1 MQISTQSRKRL
12 LFAALFLA
20 ILVPL
25 FFTLEI
31 RSQLPLLGF
40 EGGSPLIDWVHQ
52 NTTGSGFLR
61 KVTGDATFYSLVLLA
76 KDSRLGAL
84 LFFQSIVCAA
94 IALVLLWVTLYCKK
108 SYLTPFTIAYTILS
122 ALIYLATMGDYAINS
137 QAEEYCVLIREVFDE
152 YRQVLGAEK
161 IRTILVQRGHQVS
174 TEYVAKLMRE
184 MELSS
189 IRTTAKQD
197 YLKLHEPEKKKNI
210 LRQQIGQIKFG
221 SVMLLVLS

>member
-31 RSQLPLLGF
+31 RAQLPLLGF

-84 LFFQSIVCAA
+84 LFSQSIACVVVT
-94 IALVLLWVTLYCKK
+94 LLLLWLTLYCKRT
-108 SYLTPFTIAYTILS
+108 YLAPFTVAY
-122 ALIYLATMGDYAINS
+122 ALMSSLIFLATMGDYIINAGAG
-137 QAEEYCVLIREVFDE
+137 QYCAPMLWGSYLRE
-152 YRQVLGAEK
+152 G
-161 IRTILVQRGHQVS
+161 RG
-174 TEYVAKLMRE
+174 L
-184 MELSS
+184 
-189 IRTTAKQD
+189 
-197 YLKLHEPEKKKNI
+197 
-210 LRQQIGQIKFG
+210 G
-221 SVMLLVLS
+221 SVLVYLAVVGCYVVSLARSRKAA

>member
-40 EGGSPLIDWVHQ
+40 EAGSPLIDWVHQ

-94 IALVLLWVTLYCKK
+94 IALVLLWVTLYCKRAI
-108 SYLTPFTIAYTILS
+108 SHRLRSPIRFCPRSFTWPPWATTP
-122 ALIYLATMGDYAINS
+122 
-137 QAEEYCVLIREVFDE
+137 
-152 YRQVLGAEK
+152 
-161 IRTILVQRGHQVS
+161 S
-174 TEYVAKLMRE
+174 TR
-184 MELSS
+184 
-189 IRTTAKQD
+189 RRRNTA
-197 YLKLHEPEKKKNI
+197 
-210 LRQQIGQIKFG
+210 
-221 SVMLLVLS
+221 S

>member
-1 MQISTQSRKRL
+1 MQLSTQSRKRL

-40 EGGSPLIDWVHQ
+40 EAGSPLIDWVHQ

-76 KDSRLGAL
+76 TDSRLGAL

-94 IALVLLWVTLYCKK
+94 IALVLLWLTLYCKR
-108 SYLTPFTIAYTILS
+108 SYLRRLRSPTQFCPRSFTWPPWATTP
-122 ALIYLATMGDYAINS
+122 
-137 QAEEYCVLIREVFDE
+137 
-152 YRQVLGAEK
+152 
-161 IRTILVQRGHQVS
+161 S
-174 TEYVAKLMRE
+174 TR
-184 MELSS
+184 
-189 IRTTAKQD
+189 RRRNTA
-197 YLKLHEPEKKKNI
+197 
-210 LRQQIGQIKFG
+210 
-221 SVMLLVLS
+221 S

>member
-94 IALVLLWVTLYCKK
+94 ITLVLLWLTLYCKK
-108 SYLTPFTIAYTILS
+108 SYLTPFTVAYTILS
-122 ALIYLATMGDYAINS
+122 ALIFLATMGDTIIS
-137 QAEEYCVLIREVFDE
+137 EGGGGQYCAPMLWGAYLRE
-152 YRQVLGAEK
+152 G
-161 IRTILVQRGHQVS
+161 RG
-174 TEYVAKLMRE
+174 L
-184 MELSS
+184 
-189 IRTTAKQD
+189 
-197 YLKLHEPEKKKNI
+197 
-210 LRQQIGQIKFG
+210 G
-221 SVMLLVLS
+221 SVRVYLTVVGCYFISLARSRKAA

>member
-84 LFFQSIVCAA
+84 LFFQSIACAS
-94 IALVLLWVTLYCKK
+94 IALVLLWLTLYCKK
-108 SYLTPFTIAYTILS
+108 TYLAPFTVAY
-122 ALIYLATMGDYAINS
+122 ALMSSLIFLATMGDYIINAGAG
-137 QAEEYCVLIREVFDE
+137 QYCAPMLWGSYLRE
-152 YRQVLGAEK
+152 G
-161 IRTILVQRGHQVS
+161 RG
-174 TEYVAKLMRE
+174 L
-184 MELSS
+184 
-189 IRTTAKQD
+189 
-197 YLKLHEPEKKKNI
+197 
-210 LRQQIGQIKFG
+210 G
-221 SVMLLVLS
+221 SVLVYLAVAGCYVVSLARSRRAA

>member
-1 MQISTQSRKRL
+1 MLRRRSLPGRRSAEWKIHTGRITPCRYPHSRAKDFCSPRSSSQ
-12 LFAALFLA
+12 FSS
-20 ILVPL
+20 L
-25 FFTLEI
+25 FFTLAI

-137 QAEEYCVLIREVFDE
+137 QAEEYCVLMLWGSYLRE
-152 YRQVLGAEK
+152 G
-161 IRTILVQRGHQVS
+161 RG
-174 TEYVAKLMRE
+174 L
-184 MELSS
+184 
-189 IRTTAKQD
+189 
-197 YLKLHEPEKKKNI
+197 
-210 LRQQIGQIKFG
+210 G
-221 SVMLLVLS
+221 SVLVYLTVVGCYFVSLACSRRAA

>member
-1 MQISTQSRKRL
+1 M
-12 LFAALFLA
+12 FAALFLA

-84 LFFQSIVCAA
+84 LFFQSIACAS
-94 IALVLLWVTLYCKK
+94 IALVLLWLTLYCKR
-108 SYLTPFTIAYTILS
+108 SYLAPFTVAYTILS

-137 QAEEYCVLIREVFDE
+137 QAEEYCVLMLWGAYLRE
-152 YRQVLGAEK
+152 G
-161 IRTILVQRGHQVS
+161 RG
-174 TEYVAKLMRE
+174 L
-184 MELSS
+184 
-189 IRTTAKQD
+189 
-197 YLKLHEPEKKKNI
+197 
-210 LRQQIGQIKFG
+210 G
-221 SVMLLVLS
+221 SVLVYLAVAGCYFISLARSRKAA

>member
-40 EGGSPLIDWVHQ
+40 EAGSPLIDWVHQ

-84 LFFQSIVCAA
+84 LFFQSIACAA
-94 IALVLLWVTLYCKK
+94 IALVLLWLTLYCKK
-108 SYLTPFTIAYTILS
+108 SYLTPFTIAYTI
-122 ALIYLATMGDYAINS
+122 
-137 QAEEYCVLIREVFDE
+137 
-152 YRQVLGAEK
+152 
-161 IRTILVQRGHQVS
+161 
-174 TEYVAKLMRE
+174 
-184 MELSS
+184 
-189 IRTTAKQD
+189 
-197 YLKLHEPEKKKNI
+197 
-210 LRQQIGQIKFG
+210 
-221 SVMLLVLS
+221 

>member
-61 KVTGDATFYSLVLLA
+61 KGLAPRGAAVFPEHRLCCDHARSALADAVLQKELSHTVYGRLYDFVRAHLPGHHGRLRHQLA
-76 KDSRLGAL
+76 GGGILHPDALGLLSAGGAWPRLGTRLSDCRRL
-84 LFFQSIVCAA
+84 LFYQPRAQPQGGIRQSPTFPQQRKTARSPAPFFFSVFTSA
-94 IALVLLWVTLYCKK
+94 
-108 SYLTPFTIAYTILS
+108 SYS
-122 ALIYLATMGDYAINS
+122 
-137 QAEEYCVLIREVFDE
+137 
-152 YRQVLGAEK
+152 
-161 IRTILVQRGHQVS
+161 
-174 TEYVAKLMRE
+174 
-184 MELSS
+184 
-189 IRTTAKQD
+189 
-197 YLKLHEPEKKKNI
+197 
-210 LRQQIGQIKFG
+210 
-221 SVMLLVLS
+221 

>member
-1 MQISTQSRKRL
+1 MQISSQSRKRL

-84 LFFQSIVCAA
+84 LFFQSIACAS
-94 IALVLLWVTLYCKK
+94 IALVLLWLTLYCKR
-108 SYLTPFTIAYTILS
+108 SYLAPFTVAYTILS
-122 ALIYLATMGDYAINS
+122 ALIFLATMGDTIIS
-137 QAEEYCVLIREVFDE
+137 EGGGGQYCAPMLWGSYLRE
-152 YRQVLGAEK
+152 G
-161 IRTILVQRGHQVS
+161 RG
-174 TEYVAKLMRE
+174 L
-184 MELSS
+184 
-189 IRTTAKQD
+189 
-197 YLKLHEPEKKKNI
+197 
-210 LRQQIGQIKFG
+210 G
-221 SVMLLVLS
+221 SVLVYLTVVGCYFVSLARSRRAA

>member
-61 KVTGDATFYSLVLLA
+61 KVTGDATVYSLVLLA

-84 LFFQSIVCAA
+84 LFFQSIVCACDRA
-94 IALVLLWVTLYCKK
+94 RSALADAVLQKSPISRRLRSPTRFYPHSFTWPRWVT
-108 SYLTPFTIAYTILS
+108 TPST
-122 ALIYLATMGDYAINS
+122 
-137 QAEEYCVLIREVFDE
+137 
-152 YRQVLGAEK
+152 
-161 IRTILVQRGHQVS
+161 RG
-174 TEYVAKLMRE
+174 RGN
-184 MELSS
+184 
-189 IRTTAKQD
+189 TA
-197 YLKLHEPEKKKNI
+197 
-210 LRQQIGQIKFG
+210 
-221 SVMLLVLS
+221 S

>member
-61 KVTGDATFYSLVLLA
+61 KVTGDATFHSLVLLA

-94 IALVLLWVTLYCKK
+94 ITLVLLWLTLYCKK

-137 QAEEYCVLIREVFDE
+137 QAEEYCVLMLWGAYLRE
-152 YRQVLGAEK
+152 G
-161 IRTILVQRGHQVS
+161 RG
-174 TEYVAKLMRE
+174 L
-184 MELSS
+184 
-189 IRTTAKQD
+189 
-197 YLKLHEPEKKKNI
+197 
-210 LRQQIGQIKFG
+210 G
-221 SVMLLVLS
+221 SVLVYLTVVGCYFVSLACSRRAA

>member
-61 KVTGDATFYSLVLLA
+61 KVTGDASFYSLVLLA

-84 LFFQSIVCAA
+84 LFFQSIACAS
-94 IALVLLWVTLYCKK
+94 IALVLLWLTLYCKR
-108 SYLTPFTIAYTILS
+108 SYLAPFTVAYTILS
-122 ALIYLATMGDYAINS
+122 ALIYLATMGDYAIN
-137 QAEEYCVLIREVFDE
+137 
-152 YRQVLGAEK
+152 
-161 IRTILVQRGHQVS
+161 
-174 TEYVAKLMRE
+174 
-184 MELSS
+184 
-189 IRTTAKQD
+189 
-197 YLKLHEPEKKKNI
+197 
-210 LRQQIGQIKFG
+210 
-221 SVMLLVLS
+221 

>member
-40 EGGSPLIDWVHQ
+40 EAGSPLIDWVHQ

-94 IALVLLWVTLYCKK
+94 IALVLLWLTLYCKK
-108 SYLTPFTIAYTILS
+108 SYLTYDRLYDFVRAHFLSHHGRLRHQFAGGGILRPDALGRLS
-122 ALIYLATMGDYAINS
+122 AGGARPRLGTRLSDCRRLLFC
-137 QAEEYCVLIREVFDE
+137 QPCVQPQGGVRRFTTFPQQRKNGAVSRAVFC
-152 YRQVLGAEK
+152 
-161 IRTILVQRGHQVS
+161 
-174 TEYVAKLMRE
+174 
-184 MELSS
+184 
-189 IRTTAKQD
+189 
-197 YLKLHEPEKKKNI
+197 
-210 LRQQIGQIKFG
+210 F
-221 SVMLLVLS
+221 SVFTSASYS

>member
-84 LFFQSIVCAA
+84 LFSRASPAPRSRSFCS
-94 IALVLLWVTLYCKK
+94 
-108 SYLTPFTIAYTILS
+108 
-122 ALIYLATMGDYAINS
+122 G
-137 QAEEYCVLIREVFDE
+137 
-152 YRQVLGAEK
+152 
-161 IRTILVQRGHQVS
+161 
-174 TEYVAKLMRE
+174 
-184 MELSS
+184 
-189 IRTTAKQD
+189 
-197 YLKLHEPEKKKNI
+197 
-210 LRQQIGQIKFG
+210 
-221 SVMLLVLS
+221 